1 MKNIAAI
8 GLNENIKIFNLTGVE
23 KVFVAKNLEHAKN
36 LIEELIKENF
46 LIILMEKEIYNSIT
60 KIILKYKNKQF
71 PAFVCFENNEE
82 ETNLTLKEIKTIVGD
97 SLNI

>member
-1 MKNIAAI
+1 
-8 GLNENIKIFNLTGVE
+8 
-23 KVFVAKNLEHAKN
+23 
-36 LIEELIKENF
+36 
-46 LIILMEKEIYNSIT
+46 MEKEIYNSIT